1 VANFN
6 LLLNFILQ
14 CYWRGRFGLSV
25 HKVKDNSLKLILADH
40 ELFVEFLRDFI
51 DVDLLKSISP
61 EDVEDITE
69 RFLPLF
75 DENKDS
81 DTVKRIR
88 LTGED
93 ELPLYVVALIE
104 HESSV
109 NFRASFKMLNYITLI
124 LSDYEKMINKENK
137 GIIYKKDFK
146 YPPVLPV
153 VFYDGPG
160 EWTAELNFLGRTELN
175 DVFYKYIPKFEYELV
190 SLNQYEPGDLVK
202 FKDTLSLIMLIDKI
216 QTGDGLSL
224 LSKLP
229 QDYIETL
236 SNNIPDELTKLVYD
250 VMTALLVRANIPKDE
265 IEEITDK
272 IQERRFQEMFSFI
285 DGYDVQETRRV
296 SKAEGEKLGEKRGK
310 REVARNLKAD
320 NVPVETIVKAT
331 GLSTAEIEKL

>member
-1 VANFN
+1 
-6 LLLNFILQ
+6 LGI
-14 CYWRGRFGLSV
+14 
-25 HKVKDNSLKLILADH
+25 HKVKDNSLKLILDDH

-51 DVDLLKSISP
+51 EVDLLKSVAP

-88 LTGED
+88 LRGDD
-93 ELPLYVVALIE
+93 ESPLYVVALVE
-104 HESSV
+104 HESGV
-109 NFRASFKMLNYITLI
+109 NFRSSFKMLHYITLI
-124 LSDYEKMINKENK
+124 LSDYEKMMNREKN
-137 GIIYKKDFK
+137 GIIYRRDFK

-160 EWTAELNFLGRTELN
+160 EWTAELNFLDRTQMN

-190 SLNQYEPGDLVK
+190 SLNKYGADDLVK

-224 LSKLP
+224 LSQLP

-236 SNNIPDELTKLVYD
+236 SQDIPDELTKLVSD
-250 VMTALLVRANIPKDE
+250 VVTALLVRANIPKDE
-265 IEEITDK
+265 IDEITDR
-272 IQERRFQEMFSFI
+272 IQERRLQEMFSFI

-296 SKAEGEKLGEKRGK
+296 SRAEGKREGKLAGIRVGEKKGKRDDARGMKAEGISI
-310 REVARNLKAD
+310 
-320 NVPVETIVKAT
+320 ETIAKIT
-331 GLSTAEIEKL
+331 GLSVKAIEKL

>member
-1 VANFN
+1 
-6 LLLNFILQ
+6 
-14 CYWRGRFGLSV
+14 
-25 HKVKDNSLKLILADH
+25 LILADH

-51 DVDLLKSISP
+51 EVDLLKNIAP

-88 LTGED
+88 LMGDD
-93 ELPLYVVALIE
+93 ESPLYVVALVE
-104 HESSV
+104 HESGV
-109 NFRASFKMLNYITLI
+109 NFRSSFKMLHYITLI
-124 LSDYEKMINKENK
+124 LSDYEKMVNKENK
-137 GIIYKKDFK
+137 GVIYKKDFK

-160 EWTAELNFLGRTELN
+160 EWTAELNFLDRTQLN

-190 SLNQYEPGDLVK
+190 SLNKYEPDDLVK

-236 SNNIPDELTKLVYD
+236 SQDIPEELTKLVSD
-250 VMTALLVRANIPKDE
+250 VVTALLVRANIPKEE
-265 IEEITDK
+265 IDEITDR
-272 IQERRFQEMFSFI
+272 IQERRLQEMFSFI
-285 DGYDVQETRRV
+285 DGYDVQETRRIA
-296 SKAEGEKLGEKRGK
+296 KAEGRAEGEKKGKRAGK
-310 REVARNLKAD
+310 REGKAEVARGMKT
-320 NVPVETIVKAT
+320 EGISIGTIAKIT
-331 GLSTAEIEKL
+331 GISVTEIEKL